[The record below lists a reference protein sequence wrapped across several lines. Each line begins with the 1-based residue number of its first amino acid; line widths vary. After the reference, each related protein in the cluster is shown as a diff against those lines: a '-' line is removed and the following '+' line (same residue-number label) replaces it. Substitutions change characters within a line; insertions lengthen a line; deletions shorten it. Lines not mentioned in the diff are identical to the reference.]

1 MIYLLSPFIQK
12 ILKKLILLG
21 LLAFTSPVFANG
33 VPTWTTGSSNRT
45 ENTTQTITRSIVT
58 EKYGSTINTW
68 EGSNISVAA
77 SAGISGGDAVFT
89 VSDTSKDWS
98 LNVTSRSSGLMIEKI
113 TQNDTINTTSVI
125 TSLSVFSQ

>member
-1 MIYLLSPFIQK
+1 MR
-12 ILKKLILLG
+12 KLILLG

-45 ENTTQTITRSIVT
+45 ENTTQTITRSVVT

-89 VSDTSKDWS
+89 VADTSKDWS
-98 LNVTSRSSGLMIEKI
+98 LNVTSRASGLMIEKI

>member
-1 MIYLLSPFIQK
+1 M
-12 ILKKLILLG
+12 KKLLLLG
-21 LLAFTSPVFANG
+21 LLIAAPCYANG
-33 VPTWTTGSSNRT
+33 TPSWTTGSSNRT
-45 ENTTQTITRSIVT
+45 ENTTQTVTRSVVT

-77 SAGISGGDAVFT
+77 SAGIAGGDAVFT
-89 VSDTSKDWS
+89 VADTSKDWS
-98 LNVTSRSSGLMIEKI
+98 LNVTTRAAGLMIEKI

>member
-1 MIYLLSPFIQK
+1 M
-12 ILKKLILLG
+12 KKLILLG
-21 LLAFTSPVFANG
+21 LFLVTPCYANG
-33 VPTWTTGSSNRT
+33 VPTWTTGTSNRT

-58 EKYGSTINTW
+58 EKYGSAVNTW

-89 VSDTSKDWS
+89 VNDSSADWS
-98 LNVTSRSSGLMIEKI
+98 LSITTRTEGLKLEQI

>member
-1 MIYLLSPFIQK
+1 M
-12 ILKKLILLG
+12 KKLLLLG
-21 LLAFTSPVFANG
+21 LFLVAPCYANG
-33 VPTWTTGSSNRT
+33 VPSWTTGTSNRT
-45 ENTTQTITRSIVT
+45 ENTTQTITRSVVT

-77 SAGISGGDAVFT
+77 SAGIAGGDAVFT
-89 VSDTSKDWS
+89 VADTSKDWS
-98 LNVTSRSSGLMIEKI
+98 LNVTTRAAGLMIEKI

>member
-1 MIYLLSPFIQK
+1 M
-12 ILKKLILLG
+12 KKLLLLG
-21 LLAFTSPVFANG
+21 LFIVAPCYANG

-58 EKYGSTINTW
+58 EKYGSEINTW

-77 SAGISGGDAVFT
+77 SAGIAGGDAVFT
-89 VSDTSKDWS
+89 VDDSSLPWS
-98 LNVTSRSSGLMIEKI
+98 LNITTRSAGLIEQI

>member
-1 MIYLLSPFIQK
+1 M
-12 ILKKLILLG
+12 KKLILLG

-33 VPTWTTGSSNRT
+33 VPTWTTGTSNRT

-58 EKYGSTINTW
+58 EKYGSAVNTW

-77 SAGISGGDAVFT
+77 SAGIAGGDAVFT
-89 VSDTSKDWS
+89 VDDTSADWS
-98 LNVTSRSSGLMIEKI
+98 LSITTRTEGQLLEQI

>member
-1 MIYLLSPFIQK
+1 MKKIILLS
-12 ILKKLILLG
+12 

-45 ENTTQTITRSIVT
+45 ENTTQTITRSVVT

-89 VSDTSKDWS
+89 VADSTKDWS
-98 LNVTSRSSGLMIEKI
+98 LNVTSRASGLMIEKI

>member
-1 MIYLLSPFIQK
+1 M
-12 ILKKLILLG
+12 KKLLLLG
-21 LLAFTSPVFANG
+21 LFLAAPCYANG
-33 VPTWTTGSSNRT
+33 VPSWTTGTSNRT
-45 ENTTQTITRSIVT
+45 ENTTQTITRSVVT

-77 SAGISGGDAVFT
+77 SAGIAGGDAVFT
-89 VSDTSKDWS
+89 VADTSKDWS
-98 LNVTSRSSGLMIEKI
+98 LNVTTRAAGLMIEKI

>member
-1 MIYLLSPFIQK
+1 M
-12 ILKKLILLG
+12 KKLLLLG
-21 LLAFTSPVFANG
+21 LFIAAPCYANG

-45 ENTTQTITRSIVT
+45 ENTTQTITRSVVT

-89 VSDTSKDWS
+89 VADTSKDWS
-98 LNVTSRSSGLMIEKI
+98 LNVTTRAAGLMIEKI

>member
-1 MIYLLSPFIQK
+1 MKKLLLIGLLLS
-12 ILKKLILLG
+12 
-21 LLAFTSPVFANG
+21 SPVYANG

-89 VSDTSKDWS
+89 VADTSKDWS
-98 LNVTSRSSGLMIEKI
+98 LNVTTRASGLMIEKI